1 MVVSN
6 TPTIE
11 LPLSKSIVNRLLTLF
26 ALRGH
31 TPESVGFRIDW
42 SQQADDI
49 QILHRALFETAVSPS
64 ASAESYTR
72 IDIDNCGTAMRF
84 LTAYFAQQEGRRV
97 VLTGCERM
105 QKRPIGQLVDALRSL
120 GADIEYMGQAGY
132 PPLRITG
139 RSIDRRPVFISHPL
153 STQFI
158 SALLLIGVPAT
169 TDTPS
174 PYITLTQD
182 IIAAYTAYEKTATEK
197 TISADSTAT
206 EKTTSI
212 EKPIYLRPECLGD
225 WSAAAFWYEYIA
237 LHGGRLC
244 FSNLA
249 DTGQGDCIAASFF
262 AHLGVQTTHNKGY
275 IYIEKESKEKQNTTS
290 KKPTQFSQNSDKSRT
305 TPEGR
310 TLEWDFRTCPDLYP
324 AAAIACEQLGI
335 RLIATGTE
343 SLPLKES
350 DRLRAVAEH
359 KTYNDH
365 RIAMA
370 LLAADLPCDNTAC
383 ISKSYPAFVEQL
395 HETQLALGQES

>member
-1 MVVSN
+1 M
-6 TPTIE
+6 I
-11 LPLSKSIVNRLLTLF
+11 
-26 ALRGH
+26 ALRSH
-31 TPESVGFRIDW
+31 TPESVGFNIDW

-49 QILHRALFETAVSPS
+49 RILHRVLFESATPLP
-64 ASAESYTR
+64 ASADSSYTR

-84 LTAYFAQQEGRRV
+84 LTAYFAQQEGQQV

-105 QKRPIGQLVDALRSL
+105 QKRPIGQLVDALRTL
-120 GADIEYMGQAGY
+120 GADIEYIGQEGY

-139 RSIDRRPVFISHPL
+139 KSLERRPVHIAHPL

-169 TDTPS
+169 TDTAS

-182 IIAAYTAYEKTATEK
+182 IIAAYTAYEKSLDSVSPPAEK
-197 TISADSTAT
+197 PTPA
-206 EKTTSI
+206 EN
-212 EKPIYLRPECLGD
+212 PIYLHSECLGD

-237 LHGGRLC
+237 LHGGRLR

-249 DTGQGDCIAASFF
+249 DTGQGDSIAADLFT
-262 AHLGVQTTHNKGY
+262 HLGVQTTHHKGY
-275 IYIEKESKEKQNTTS
+275 IYIEKESTSYIQKTNT
-290 KKPTQFSQNSDKSRT
+290 SRT

-310 TLEWDFRTCPDLYP
+310 TLERDFIYPEGSTIEWDFRTCPDLYP
-324 AAAIACEQLGI
+324 AAAISCEQLDI
-335 RLIATGTE
+335 HLIATGTE

-359 KTYNDH
+359 RTYNDH

-370 LLAADLPCDNTAC
+370 LLAASLPCDNESC
-383 ISKSYPAFVEQL
+383 ISKSYPAFVAQL
-395 HETQLALGQES
+395 HEIQFSTQK

>member
-1 MVVSN
+1 
-6 TPTIE
+6 
-11 LPLSKSIVNRLLTLF
+11 
-26 ALRGH
+26 
-31 TPESVGFRIDW
+31 
-42 SQQADDI
+42 
-49 QILHRALFETAVSPS
+49 
-64 ASAESYTR
+64 
-72 IDIDNCGTAMRF
+72 MRF

-139 RSIDRRPVFISHPL
+139 RSLSRRPVFISHPL

-182 IIAAYTAYEKTATEK
+182 IISAYTTYEKSLCLYNKTAEETTPIDSTPQKE
-197 TISADSTAT
+197 TTPADSTAT

-262 AHLGVQTTHNKGY
+262 AHLGVRTTREENY
-275 IYIEKESKEKQNTTS
+275 ICIEKEYTTGNEDIAENNIEKKYTTKNEDIVENKNRTENKS
-290 KKPTQFSQNSDKSRT
+290 TLFSQNPDKSRT

-310 TLEWDFRTCPDLYP
+310 TLERDFRTCPDLYP
-324 AAAIACEQLGI
+324 AAAITCEQLGV

-383 ISKSYPAFVEQL
+383 ISKSYPLFLPHL
-395 HETQLALGQES
+395 HTL

>member
-49 QILHRALFETAVSPS
+49 RILHRALFETAASPS
-64 ASAESYTR
+64 ASAEPYTR

-84 LTAYFAQQEGRRV
+84 LTAYFAQQEGRQV

-139 RSIDRRPVFISHPL
+139 RTLDRRPVFISHPL

-182 IIAAYTAYEKTATEK
+182 IIAAYTEYEKA
-197 TISADSTAT
+197 AT
-206 EKTTSI
+206 EKTTPIDSTTPKETTPT
-212 EKPIYLRPECLGD
+212 EKPIYLCPECLGD

-262 AHLGVQTTHNKGY
+262 AHLGVRTTREKAY
-275 IYIEKESKEKQNTTS
+275 FVIEKTENTSLPSTI
-290 KKPTQFSQNSDKSRT
+290 
-305 TPEGR
+305 
-310 TLEWDFRTCPDLYP
+310 EWDFRTCPDLYP
-324 AAAIACEQLGI
+324 AAAITCEQLGI

-370 LLAADLPCDNTAC
+370 LLAADLPCDNPSC
-383 ISKSYPAFVEQL
+383 ISKSYPAFLSHL
-395 HETQLALGQES
+395 HAL

>member
-1 MVVSN
+1 
-6 TPTIE
+6 
-11 LPLSKSIVNRLLTLF
+11 
-26 ALRGH
+26 
-31 TPESVGFRIDW
+31 
-42 SQQADDI
+42 
-49 QILHRALFETAVSPS
+49 
-64 ASAESYTR
+64 
-72 IDIDNCGTAMRF
+72 MRF
-84 LTAYFAQQEGRRV
+84 LTAYFAQQEGRQV

-139 RSIDRRPVFISHPL
+139 RTLDRRPVFISHPL

-182 IIAAYTAYEKTATEK
+182 IIAAYTEYEKA
-197 TISADSTAT
+197 AT
-206 EKTTSI
+206 EKTTPIDSTTPKETTPT

-262 AHLGVQTTHNKGY
+262 AHLGVRTTREKAY
-275 IYIEKESKEKQNTTS
+275 FVIEKTENTS
-290 KKPTQFSQNSDKSRT
+290 LPSVIEWNSRT

-310 TLEWDFRTCPDLYP
+310 TLERDFIYPEGSTIEWDFRTCPDLYP

-370 LLAADLPCDNTAC
+370 LLAADLPCDNPSC

-395 HETQLALGQES
+395 HEMQFSVQK

>member
-1 MVVSN
+1 
-6 TPTIE
+6 
-11 LPLSKSIVNRLLTLF
+11 
-26 ALRGH
+26 
-31 TPESVGFRIDW
+31 
-42 SQQADDI
+42 
-49 QILHRALFETAVSPS
+49 
-64 ASAESYTR
+64 
-72 IDIDNCGTAMRF
+72 MRF
-84 LTAYFAQQEGRRV
+84 LTAYFAQQEGRQV

-139 RSIDRRPVFISHPL
+139 RTLDRRPVFISHPL

-182 IIAAYTAYEKTATEK
+182 IIAAYTEYEKA
-197 TISADSTAT
+197 AT
-206 EKTTSI
+206 EKTTPIDSTTPKETTPT

-237 LHGGRLC
+237 LHGGRLG

-262 AHLGVQTTHNKGY
+262 AHLGVRTTREKAY
-275 IYIEKESKEKQNTTS
+275 FVIEKTENTS
-290 KKPTQFSQNSDKSRT
+290 LPSAIA
-305 TPEGR
+305 
-310 TLEWDFRTCPDLYP
+310 WDFRTCPDLYP
-324 AAAIACEQLGI
+324 AAAITCEQLGI

-370 LLAADLPCDNTAC
+370 LLAADLPCDNTSC

-395 HETQLALGQES
+395 HETQFSVQK

>member
-1 MVVSN
+1 MDVLH
-6 TPTIE
+6 TQTIE

-26 ALRGH
+26 ALRGQ
-31 TPESVGFRIDW
+31 TPESVGFCLDW

-49 QILHRALFETAVSPS
+49 QILHRALFEQATSPTGS
-64 ASAESYTR
+64 AKNTPTR
-72 IDIDNCGTAMRF
+72 IDIANCGTAMRF

-105 QKRPIGQLVDALRSL
+105 QHRPIGQLVEALRSL
-120 GADIEYMGQAGY
+120 GAEIEYLGREGY

-139 RSIDRRPVFISHPL
+139 KSLERRPVHIARPL

-169 TDTPS
+169 TDTDS
-174 PYITLTQD
+174 PYITLTQE
-182 IIAAYTAYEKTATEK
+182 IIAGN
-197 TISADSTAT
+197 
-206 EKTTSI
+206 
-212 EKPIYLRPECLGD
+212 PVFLRPEWLGD
-225 WSAAAFWYEYIA
+225 WSSAAFWYEYIA
-237 LHGGRLC
+237 LHGGRIR
-244 FSNLA
+244 FTNLA
-249 DTGQGDCIAASFF
+249 DTGQGDRIAADFF
-262 AHLGVQTTHNKGY
+262 AHLGVKTLHSPDNILHSPGSNSHSDNG
-275 IYIEKESKEKQNTTS
+275 IIIEKDPSLIS
-290 KKPTQFSQNSDKSRT
+290 KKSYIFRT

-310 TLEWDFRTCPDLYP
+310 TIEWNFRTCPDLYP

-359 KTYNDH
+359 KTYDDH

-370 LLAADLPCDNTAC
+370 LLAADLPCDNEAC
-383 ISKSYPAFVEQL
+383 VLKSYPQFVAQL
-395 HETQLALGQES
+395 HAVQAASHKRQ

>member
-1 MVVSN
+1 M
-6 TPTIE
+6 
-11 LPLSKSIVNRLLTLF
+11 F

-105 QKRPIGQLVDALRSL
+105 QKRPIGQLVNALRSL

-197 TISADSTAT
+197 TISAEKSATKETTPADSTAT

-262 AHLGVQTTHNKGY
+262 AHLGVRTTREEAY
-275 IYIEKESKEKQNTTS
+275 FVIEKTENTS
-290 KKPTQFSQNSDKSRT
+290 LPSVIERDSRT

-395 HETQLALGQES
+395 HEMQSALGQES